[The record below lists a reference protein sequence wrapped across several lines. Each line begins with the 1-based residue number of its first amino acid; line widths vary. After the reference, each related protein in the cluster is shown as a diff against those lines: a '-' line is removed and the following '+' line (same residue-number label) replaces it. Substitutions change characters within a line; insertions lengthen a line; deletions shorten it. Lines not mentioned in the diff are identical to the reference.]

1 MFDNSSPRRF
11 ATELTTGMFVEAAAK
26 IHVTLR
32 NRALDGLSS
41 NRPILY
47 GTLARGAFGLTEH

>member
-32 NRALDGLSS
+32 NHAPDGLSS
-41 NRPILY
+41 IGQMPYRAHP
-47 GTLARGAFGLTEH
+47 RGVFGITEL